1 LWAGFN
7 ESITVEEGGKLALPF
22 GRWHPYPRKDLLEA
36 MEDKGEEDGNYT
48 GRGNAKA
55 FEEWCNRVTRE
66 YR

>member
-1 LWAGFN
+1 
-7 ESITVEEGGKLALPF
+7 
-22 GRWHPYPRKDLLEA
+22 
-36 MEDKGEEDGNYT
+36 MEDKGGEDGNYT